1 MDINLYILVGIAA
14 LAYGLWVFNRL
25 VLRRNACHNA
35 RAGIDVNLQK
45 RHDLIPNLVA
55 CVKGY
60 AAHEQATLTAVTTAR
75 TVAINSLG
83 QANSAAAED
92 ALASALATLNVRV
105 EAYPEL
111 KAADAYLQLMR
122 NLTEA
127 EEQIS
132 ASRRAF
138 NAQVMRMNNL
148 VQQFPTNLVARL
160 TGFVTLVFYAAE
172 ATAHLA
178 PGVDLSTQQP

>member
-14 LAYGLWVFNRL
+14 LAYGLWVFNRM

-55 CVKGY
+55 CVQGY

-92 ALASALATLNVRV
+92 ALATLNVRV

-160 TGFVTLVFYAAE
+160 TGFVTLAFYAAE